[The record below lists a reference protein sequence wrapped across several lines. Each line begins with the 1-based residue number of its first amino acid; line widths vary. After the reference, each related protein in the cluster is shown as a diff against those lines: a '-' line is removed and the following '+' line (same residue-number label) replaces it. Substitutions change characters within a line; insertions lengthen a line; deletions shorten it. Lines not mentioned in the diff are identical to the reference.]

1 MKFTRHLHKKP
12 EILLY
17 DSSFSYQ
24 QVTQPWANSV
34 THTTRITRSKLP
46 DAPTHSRLDFSTRHN
61 PAGSLN
67 HYATLTS
74 QDHCTGFEGCQHPS
88 SIATEHLE
96 ACCLLSQPFSYSLY
110 TQLLWFQATVQ
121 NSFVCKSLS
130 SNSAYRALLLVPGS
144 SPNCCQEH
152 TPSLCL
158 SLLVFSSVPLNI
170 STFCAL

>member
-88 SIATEHLE
+88 SIATEHLKPVVCFHNHS
-96 ACCLLSQPFSYSLY
+96 ATPFTRSCCDFRLQFKTPLFVKAFLQTQSTELCYWYQAQVPTAAKNTLPHCAYLCWFLVVSL
-110 TQLLWFQATVQ
+110 
-121 NSFVCKSLS
+121 
-130 SNSAYRALLLVPGS
+130 
-144 SPNCCQEH
+144 
-152 TPSLCL
+152 
-158 SLLVFSSVPLNI
+158 
-170 STFCAL
+170 